1 MTVYRIRA
9 GSCYG
14 IEEVTGSCVPKY
26 FSMNW
31 NRHGASLWKG
41 MKWLL
46 YAEIVAI
53 GAGYYVWHKMNV
65 SEEYRKQMY
74 EKHPYVLEGFY
85 RTGEFG
91 GIRDARSNDYKK
103 WGVISEETN
112 DGTSR

>member
-74 EKHPYVLEGFY
+74 EKHPYVLEDCAIKLYTTRIRPRYVGFAQ
-85 RTGEFG
+85 RFLQNW
-91 GIRDARSNDYKK
+91 RVWWN
-103 WGVISEETN
+103 
-112 DGTSR
+112 